1 MFEIVGKYTKA
12 IVYNDNIED
21 EAAAQIYGIVNCKAY
36 EGQTIRIM
44 PDTHCGKG
52 SVIGFCSTFGKY
64 IDPRTVGVDIG
75 CEISMH
81 LYDRPIP
88 KDKYAELNH
97 KILKECGWGFNLSPK
112 KMYEDKELY
121 KFMSTEFRKAKSR
134 HPEIFAELPDTVTEK
149 WVMDM
154 LNRIGMEPKV
164 WYYSINSFGGGNHYC
179 EYGEGFEPITIV
191 DRTPI
196 GGDDNGNIIWDEQS
210 GDYYIGRYGITVHCG
225 SRNFGVK
232 VCKYWENKSKGGAL
246 SKAEL
251 KEYTNEFK
259 KEYIEEHG
267 RNNMEGFKD
276 ALKKYLES
284 KTEGH
289 IEGFLTGDNMLGYF
303 CDMYTARTY
312 ARFNHIILHRTI
324 DNIVAKYG
332 CKIIKEIVSTH
343 NYIDFDEDTPII
355 RKGAIR
361 SYEGEE
367 MLVPFNMRDGV
378 AICEGLSN
386 SEWLNSCAHGA
397 GRKMSRSKAKANVS
411 MEEFKESMKNVY
423 STTVCKGTIDESPMA
438 YKDTNEIKDLI
449 QETCKIKFMMIPKIN
464 IKAADGGD

>member
-21 EAAAQIYGIVNCKAY
+21 EAVAQIYGIVNCKAY

-64 IDPRTVGVDIG
+64 IDPRTVGVDVG

-81 LYDRPIP
+81 LYDRPVP
-88 KDKYAELNH
+88 ADKYAELNH

-134 HPEIFAELPDTVTEK
+134 HPESFAELPDTVTEK

-154 LNRIGMEPKV
+154 LNRLGMDPKT

-179 EYGEGFEPITIV
+179 EYDVNEE
-191 DRTPI
+191 
-196 GGDDNGNIIWDEQS
+196 NNL
-210 GDYYIGRYGITVHCG
+210 YGITVHCG

-232 VCKYWENKSKGGAL
+232 VCKYWENKSKGAAL
-246 SKAEL
+246 SKSEV
-251 KEYTNEFK
+251 KEYTDLFK
-259 KEYIEEHG
+259 KKYIEEHG
-267 RNNMEGFKD
+267 RKNMEGFKD
-276 ALKKYLES
+276 ALKKYLDS
-284 KTEGH
+284 RTEGH

-324 DNIVAKYG
+324 DKIVAKYG
-332 CKIIKEIVSTH
+332 CKVIKEIVSTH
-343 NYIDFDEDTPII
+343 NYIDFDEDIPII

-361 SYEGEE
+361 AYEGEE

-378 AICEGLSN
+378 AVCEGLSN

-397 GRKMSRSKAKANVS
+397 GRKMSRSKAKENVS
-411 MEEFKESMKNVY
+411 MEEFKESMKDVY

-438 YKDTNEIKDLI
+438 YKDTNEIKELI

>member
-1 MFEIVGKYTKA
+1 MFEIKGKYTTA
-12 IVYNDNIED
+12 IVYNDNIEE
-21 EAAAQIYGIVNCKAY
+21 EAIAQIYGIVNCKAY

-81 LYDRPIP
+81 LYDKSIP
-88 KDKYAELNH
+88 EDKYVELNH

-121 KFMSTEFRKAKSR
+121 KFMSTEFRKAKSK
-134 HPEIFAELPDTVTEK
+134 HPEIFNELPDTVTEK
-149 WVMDM
+149 WIIDM
-154 LNRIGMEPKV
+154 LNRLGMDPKT

-179 EYGEGFEPITIV
+179 EYDVNEE
-191 DRTPI
+191 
-196 GGDDNGNIIWDEQS
+196 NNL
-210 GDYYIGRYGITVHCG
+210 YGITVHCG

-232 VCKYWENKSKGGAL
+232 VCKYWENKSKGAAL
-246 SKAEL
+246 SKSEV
-251 KEYTNEFK
+251 KEYTDSFK
-259 KEYIEEHG
+259 KKYIEEHG
-267 RNNMEGFKD
+267 RKNMRGFKD
-276 ALKKYLES
+276 SLTKYLES
-284 KTEGH
+284 KKEGH

-303 CDMYTARTY
+303 CDMYVARTY

-324 DNIVAKYG
+324 DNIVLKYG
-332 CKIIKEIVSTH
+332 CKVTKEIISTH
-343 NYIDFDEDTPII
+343 NYIDFDEDIPII

-361 SYEGEE
+361 AYKGEE

-378 AICEGLSN
+378 AIGEGLSN
-386 SEWLNSCAHGA
+386 SDWLNSCAHGA
-397 GRKMSRSKAKANVS
+397 GRKMSRSKAKQNIS
-411 MEEFKESMKNVY
+411 MKEFEDSMKNVY
-423 STTVCKGTIDESPMA
+423 STTVCKGTLDESPMA
-438 YKDTNEIKDLI
+438 YKDTTEIKDLI
-449 QETCKIKFMMIPKIN
+449 TETCKIKFMMIPKIN

>member
-1 MFEIVGKYTKA
+1 MYTLKGKYTSA
-12 IVYNDNIED
+12 LITNDNLEQ
-21 EAAAQIYGIVNCKAY
+21 EAIDQIYGIVNCKAY
-36 EGQTIRIM
+36 EGRKIVIQ
-44 PDTHCGKG
+44 PDSHCGKG
-52 SVIGFCSTFGKY
+52 SVIGFCCDLGKY

-88 KDKYAELNH
+88 EDKYAELNH

-121 KFMSTEFRKAKSR
+121 KFMSTEFRKAKSK
-134 HPEIFAELPDTVTEK
+134 HPEIFYNLPDTVTEK
-149 WVMDM
+149 WVIDM
-154 LNRIGMEPKV
+154 LNRLGMDPKI
-164 WYYSINSFGGGNHYC
+164 WYYSINSYGGGNHYC
-179 EYGEGFEPITIV
+179 EYDVNEE
-191 DRTPI
+191 
-196 GGDDNGNIIWDEQS
+196 NNL
-210 GDYYIGRYGITVHCG
+210 YGITVHCG

-232 VCKYWENKSKGGAL
+232 VCKYWENKSKGAAL
-246 SKAEL
+246 SKSEV
-251 KEYTNEFK
+251 KEYTDLFK
-259 KEYIEEHG
+259 KKYIEEYG
-267 RNNMEGFKD
+267 QKNMEGFKD
-276 ALKKYLES
+276 ALKKYLDT

-289 IEGFLTGDNMLGYF
+289 IECFLTGDNMLGYF

-332 CKIIKEIVSTH
+332 CKMTKEIISTH
-343 NYIDFDEDTPII
+343 NYIDFDEDIPII

-361 SYEGEE
+361 AYEGEE

-397 GRKMSRSKAKANVS
+397 GRKMSRSKAKENVT
-411 MEEFKESMKNVY
+411 MKEFEESMKNVY

-438 YKDTNEIKDLI
+438 YKDTTEIKDLI

>member
-1 MFEIVGKYTKA
+1 MSEFVGKYAKA
-12 IVYNDNIED
+12 IVYNDNVEQ
-21 EAAAQIYGIVNCKAY
+21 EAIDQIYGIVNCEAY

-52 SVIGFCSTFGKY
+52 SVIGFCSTFGNY

-81 LYDRPIP
+81 LYDKPILE
-88 KDKYAELNH
+88 DKYAELNH

-121 KFMSTEFRKAKSR
+121 KFMSTEFRKAKSK
-134 HPEIFAELPDTVTEK
+134 HPEIFADLPDTVTEK

-154 LNRIGMEPKV
+154 LNRLGMDPKT

-179 EYGEGFEPITIV
+179 EYDVNEE
-191 DRTPI
+191 
-196 GGDDNGNIIWDEQS
+196 NNL
-210 GDYYIGRYGITVHCG
+210 YGITVHCG

-232 VCKYWENKSKGGAL
+232 VCKYWENKSKGAAL
-246 SKAEL
+246 SRTQM

-259 KEYIEEHG
+259 KQYIEEHG

-276 ALKKYLES
+276 ALNKYLDS

-289 IEGFLTGDNMLGYF
+289 IEGFLTGDNMNGYF
-303 CDMYTARTY
+303 CDMYVAKTY

-332 CKIIKEIVSTH
+332 CNVTKEIVSTH
-343 NYIDFDEDTPII
+343 NYIDFDEDVPII

-361 SYEGEE
+361 AYEDEE

-397 GRKMSRSKAKANVS
+397 GRKMSRSKAKENVS
-411 MEEFKESMKNVY
+411 MEEFEESMKNVY

-449 QETCKIKFMMIPKIN
+449 QETCKIKYMMVPKIN

>member
-1 MFEIVGKYTKA
+1 MFEIIGKYTKA

-21 EAAAQIYGIVNCKAY
+21 EAVAQIYGIVNCKAY
-36 EGQTIRIM
+36 ESQTIRIM

-52 SVIGFCSTFGKY
+52 SVIGFCCELGKY
-64 IDPRTVGVDIG
+64 CSPSTVGVDIG

-88 KDKYAELNH
+88 EDKYVELNH

-121 KFMSTEFRKAKSR
+121 KFMSTEFRKAKSK
-134 HPEIFAELPDTVTEK
+134 HPEIFLELPDTVTEK
-149 WVMDM
+149 WVSDM
-154 LNRIGMEPKV
+154 LIRLGMDSKT

-179 EYGEGFEPITIV
+179 EYDINEE
-191 DRTPI
+191 
-196 GGDDNGNIIWDEQS
+196 NNL
-210 GDYYIGRYGITVHCG
+210 YGITVHCG

-232 VCKYWENKSKGGAL
+232 VCKYWENKSKGAAL
-246 SKAEL
+246 SKSEM
-251 KEYTNEFK
+251 KEYTAEFK
-259 KEYIEEHG
+259 KKYINEHG
-267 RNNMEGFKD
+267 RKNMEGFKD
-276 ALKKYLES
+276 ALKKYLDS

-289 IEGFLTGDNMLGYF
+289 IEGFLTGDNMNGYF
-303 CDMYTARTY
+303 CDMYVARTY

-324 DNIVAKYG
+324 DNIIAKYG
-332 CKIIKEIVSTH
+332 CKVTKEIVSTH
-343 NYIDFDEDTPII
+343 NYIDFDEDIPII

-361 SYEGEE
+361 SYAGEE

-411 MEEFKESMKNVY
+411 MDEFKESMKNVY
-423 STTVCKGTIDESPMA
+423 STTVCKATLDESPMA
-438 YKDTNEIKDLI
+438 YKDTDEIKNLI
-449 QETCKIKFMMIPKIN
+449 SETCKIKFMMIPKIN

>member
-1 MFEIVGKYTKA
+1 MIELVGKYTNA
-12 IVYNDNIED
+12 IVYNDNIEE
-21 EAAAQIYGIVNCKAY
+21 EAIAQIYGIVNCKAY

-52 SVIGFCSTFGKY
+52 SVIGFCSTFGRY

-88 KDKYAELNH
+88 EDKYADLNH

-121 KFMSTEFRKAKSR
+121 KFMSSEFRKAKSR
-134 HPEIFAELPDTVTEK
+134 HPEFFYNLPDTVTEK

-154 LNRIGMEPKV
+154 LNRLGMDPKT

-179 EYGEGFEPITIV
+179 EYDVNEE
-191 DRTPI
+191 
-196 GGDDNGNIIWDEQS
+196 NNL
-210 GDYYIGRYGITVHCG
+210 YGITVHCG

-246 SKAEL
+246 SKSEV
-251 KEYTNEFK
+251 KEYTELFK
-259 KEYIEEHG
+259 KKYIEYHTDKNG
-267 RNNMEGFKD
+267 RRDMTGFKD
-276 ALKKYLES
+276 ALKLYLDLMS
-284 KTEGH
+284 EGH
-289 IEGFLTGDNMLGYF
+289 IEGFLTGENMLGYF

-332 CKIIKEIVSTH
+332 CKMTKEIISTH
-343 NYIDFDEDTPII
+343 NYIDFDEETPII

-361 SYEGEE
+361 AYEGEE

-397 GRKMSRSKAKANVS
+397 GRKMSRSKAKENVS
-411 MEEFKESMKNVY
+411 MKEFVESMKGVY

-449 QETCKIKFMMIPKIN
+449 KDTCKIKFMMIPKIN

>member
-1 MFEIVGKYTKA
+1 MMELIGKYTKA
-12 IVYNDNIED
+12 IVYNDNIEE
-21 EAAAQIYGIVNCKAY
+21 EAIAQIYGIVNCKAY

-44 PDTHCGKG
+44 PDSHCGKG

-64 IDPRTVGVDIG
+64 IDPRTVGVDIA

-88 KDKYAELNH
+88 EDKYAELNH

-134 HPEIFAELPDTVTEK
+134 HPEIFSELPDTVTEK
-149 WVMDM
+149 WVMNM
-154 LNRIGMEPKV
+154 LNRLGMDPKT

-179 EYGEGFEPITIV
+179 EYDVNEE
-191 DRTPI
+191 
-196 GGDDNGNIIWDEQS
+196 NNL
-210 GDYYIGRYGITVHCG
+210 YGITVHCG

-232 VCKYWENKSKGGAL
+232 VCKYWENKSKGAAL
-246 SKAEL
+246 SKAEM

-259 KEYIEEHG
+259 KSYIEEHG
-267 RNNMEGFKD
+267 RKNMEGFKD
-276 ALKKYLES
+276 ALKKYLDS
-284 KTEGH
+284 KSEGH
-289 IEGFLTGDNMLGYF
+289 IEGFLSGDNMNGYF

-312 ARFNHIILHRTI
+312 ARFNHVVLHRTI
-324 DNIVAKYG
+324 DKIVAKYG
-332 CKIIKEIVSTH
+332 CNVTKEIVSTH

-361 SYEGEE
+361 AYAGEE

-397 GRKMSRSKAKANVS
+397 GRKMSRSKAKENVS
-411 MEEFKESMKNVY
+411 MKEFEESMKNVY
-423 STTVCKGTIDESPMA
+423 STTVCRGTIDESPMA
-438 YKDTNEIKDLI
+438 YKDTNEIKNLI

>member
-1 MFEIVGKYTKA
+1 MFEIKGKYTNA
-12 IVYNDNIED
+12 IVYNDNIEE
-21 EAAAQIYGIVNCKAY
+21 EAIAQIYGIVNCKAY

-88 KDKYAELNH
+88 EDKYAELNH

-121 KFMSTEFRKAKSR
+121 KFMSTEFRKAKSK
-134 HPEIFAELPDTVTEK
+134 HPEIFNELPDTVTEK
-149 WVMDM
+149 WVSDM
-154 LNRIGMEPKV
+154 LTRLGMDPKT

-179 EYGEGFEPITIV
+179 EYDVNEE
-191 DRTPI
+191 
-196 GGDDNGNIIWDEQS
+196 NNL
-210 GDYYIGRYGITVHCG
+210 YGITVHCG

-232 VCKYWENKSKGGAL
+232 VCKYWENKSKGAAL
-246 SKAEL
+246 SKHEM
-251 KEYTNEFK
+251 KEYTDSFK
-259 KEYIEEHG
+259 KKYIEEHG
-267 RNNMEGFKD
+267 RKNMEGFKD

-303 CDMYTARTY
+303 CDMYTARCY

-332 CKIIKEIVSTH
+332 CKFVREIISTH
-343 NYIDFDEDTPII
+343 NYIDFDEENPII

-361 SYEGEE
+361 AYIGEE

-386 SEWLNSCAHGA
+386 AEWLNACAHGA

-411 MEEFKESMKNVY
+411 MDEFKESMKNVY

-438 YKDTNEIKDLI
+438 YKDTTEIKDLI

>member
-1 MFEIVGKYTKA
+1 MFEIIGKYTKA

-21 EAAAQIYGIVNCKAY
+21 EAVEQIYGIVNCKAY

-88 KDKYAELNH
+88 EDKYVELNH

-121 KFMSTEFRKAKSR
+121 KFMSTEFRKAKSK
-134 HPEIFAELPDTVTEK
+134 HPEIFLELPDIVTEK
-149 WVMDM
+149 WVSDM
-154 LNRIGMEPKV
+154 LTRLGMDPKI

-179 EYGEGFEPITIV
+179 EYDVNEE
-191 DRTPI
+191 
-196 GGDDNGNIIWDEQS
+196 NNL
-210 GDYYIGRYGITVHCG
+210 YGITIHCG

-232 VCKYWENKSKGGAL
+232 VCKYWENKSKGAAL
-246 SKAEL
+246 SKSEM
-251 KEYTNEFK
+251 KEYTAEFK
-259 KEYIEEHG
+259 KKYIEKHG
-267 RNNMEGFKD
+267 RKNMEGFKD
-276 ALKKYLES
+276 ALKKYLDS

-289 IEGFLTGDNMLGYF
+289 IEGFLTGDNMNGYF
-303 CDMYTARTY
+303 CDMFTARTY

-324 DNIVAKYG
+324 DNIISKYG
-332 CKIIKEIVSTH
+332 CKVTKEIVSTH
-343 NYIDFDEDTPII
+343 NYIDFDEDIPII

-361 SYEGEE
+361 AYIGEE
-367 MLVPFNMRDGV
+367 ILVPFNMRDGV

-386 SEWLNSCAHGA
+386 TEWLNSCAHGA

-411 MEEFKESMKNVY
+411 MDEFKETMKDVY
-423 STTVCKGTIDESPMA
+423 STTVCKATLDESPMA
-438 YKDTNEIKDLI
+438 YKDTDEIKNLI
-449 QETCKIKFMMIPKIN
+449 SETCKIKFMMIPKIN

>member
-1 MFEIVGKYTKA
+1 MFEIKGKYTSA
-12 IVYNDNIED
+12 IVYNDNIEE
-21 EAAAQIYGIVNCKAY
+21 EALSQIYGITNCKAY

-44 PDTHCGKG
+44 PDTHSGKG

-88 KDKYAELNH
+88 EDKYAELNH

-121 KFMSTEFRKAKSR
+121 KFMSTEFRKAKSK
-134 HPEIFAELPDTVTEK
+134 HPEIFNELPDTVTEK
-149 WVMDM
+149 WIMDM
-154 LNRIGMEPKV
+154 LNRLGMDPKT

-179 EYGEGFEPITIV
+179 EYDVNEE
-191 DRTPI
+191 
-196 GGDDNGNIIWDEQS
+196 NNL
-210 GDYYIGRYGITVHCG
+210 YGITVHCG

-232 VCKYWENKSKGGAL
+232 VCKYWENKSKGAAL
-246 SKAEL
+246 SKSEV
-251 KEYTNEFK
+251 KEYTDLFK
-259 KEYIEEHG
+259 KKYIEEHG
-267 RNNMEGFKD
+267 RKNMEGFKD
-276 ALKKYLES
+276 ALKKYLDS

-303 CDMYTARTY
+303 CDMYVARTY

-324 DNIVAKYG
+324 DNIVLKYG
-332 CKIIKEIVSTH
+332 CKVTKEIISTH
-343 NYIDFDEDTPII
+343 NYIDFDEDIPII

-361 SYEGEE
+361 SYIGEE

-386 SEWLNSCAHGA
+386 SDWLNSCAHGA
-397 GRKMSRSKAKANVS
+397 GRKMSRSKAKQNIS
-411 MEEFKESMKNVY
+411 IKEFEDSMKNVY
-423 STTVCKGTIDESPMA
+423 STTVCKGTLDESPMA
-438 YKDTNEIKDLI
+438 YKDTTEIKDLI
-449 QETCKIKFMMIPKIN
+449 TETCKIKFMMIPKIN

>member
-1 MFEIVGKYTKA
+1 MSEFVGKYAKA
-12 IVYNDNIED
+12 IVYNDNIEQ
-21 EAAAQIYGIVNCKAY
+21 EAIDQIYGIVNCEAY

-52 SVIGFCSTFGKY
+52 SVIGFCSTFGNY

-81 LYDRPIP
+81 LYDKPILE
-88 KDKYAELNH
+88 DKYAELNH

-121 KFMSTEFRKAKSR
+121 KFMSTEFRKAKSK
-134 HPEIFAELPDTVTEK
+134 HHEIFANLPDTVTEK

-154 LNRIGMEPKV
+154 LNRLGMDSKT

-179 EYGEGFEPITIV
+179 EYDVNEE
-191 DRTPI
+191 
-196 GGDDNGNIIWDEQS
+196 NNL
-210 GDYYIGRYGITVHCG
+210 YGITVHCG

-232 VCKYWENKSKGGAL
+232 VCKYWMSKTSQPLSKDELKYNTSIFKEEYIKKYGRKNMTGFKEAL
-246 SKAEL
+246 SDYL
-251 KEYTNEFK
+251 N
-259 KEYIEEHG
+259 
-267 RNNMEGFKD
+267 
-276 ALKKYLES
+276 AL
-284 KTEGH
+284 TAGH
-289 IEGFLTGDNMLGYF
+289 IEGFLTGENMNGYF
-303 CDMYTARTY
+303 CDMYVAKTY

-332 CKIIKEIVSTH
+332 CNVTKEIVSTH
-343 NYIDFDEDTPII
+343 NYIDFDEDVPII

-361 SYEGEE
+361 AYEGEE

-397 GRKMSRSKAKANVS
+397 GRKMSRSKAKENVS
-411 MEEFKESMKNVY
+411 MEEFEESMKNVY

-449 QETCKIKFMMIPKIN
+449 QETCKIKYMMVPKIN

>member
-1 MFEIVGKYTKA
+1 MFEIIGKYTKA

-21 EAAAQIYGIVNCKAY
+21 EAVAQIYGIVNCKAY

-88 KDKYAELNH
+88 EDKYVELNH

-121 KFMSTEFRKAKSR
+121 KFMSTEFRKAKSK
-134 HPEIFAELPDTVTEK
+134 HPEIFLELPDTVTEK
-149 WVMDM
+149 WVLDM
-154 LNRIGMEPKV
+154 LTRLGMDPKT

-179 EYGEGFEPITIV
+179 EYDINEE
-191 DRTPI
+191 
-196 GGDDNGNIIWDEQS
+196 NNL
-210 GDYYIGRYGITVHCG
+210 YGITVHCG

-232 VCKYWENKSKGGAL
+232 VCKYWENKSKGAAL
-246 SKAEL
+246 SKSEM
-251 KEYTNEFK
+251 KEYTAEFK
-259 KEYIEEHG
+259 KKYIYEHG
-267 RNNMEGFKD
+267 RKNMEGFKD
-276 ALKKYLES
+276 ALKKYLDS

-289 IEGFLTGDNMLGYF
+289 IEGFLTGDNMNGYF
-303 CDMYTARTY
+303 CDMFTARTY

-324 DNIVAKYG
+324 DNIIAKYG
-332 CKIIKEIVSTH
+332 CKVTKEIVSTH
-343 NYIDFDEDTPII
+343 NYIDFDEDIPII

-367 MLVPFNMRDGV
+367 ILVPFNMRDGV

-386 SEWLNSCAHGA
+386 SDWLNSCAHGA

-411 MEEFKESMKNVY
+411 MDEFKESMKDVY
-423 STTVCKGTIDESPMA
+423 STTVCKATLDESPMA
-438 YKDTNEIKDLI
+438 YKDTDEIKNLI
-449 QETCKIKFMMIPKIN
+449 SETCKIKFMMIPKIN

>member
-1 MFEIVGKYTKA
+1 MFEINGNYTKA
-12 IVYNDNIED
+12 IVYNDNIEQ
-21 EAAAQIYGIVNCKAY
+21 EAVQQIHSIVNCKAY

-52 SVIGFCSTFGKY
+52 SVIGFCSTFGEY

-81 LYDRPIP
+81 LYDRSIP
-88 KDKYAELNH
+88 EDKYAELNH

-134 HPEIFAELPDTVTEK
+134 HPELFYNLPNTVTEK

-154 LNRIGMEPKV
+154 LNRLGMAPKT

-179 EYGEGFEPITIV
+179 EYDVNEE
-191 DRTPI
+191 
-196 GGDDNGNIIWDEQS
+196 NNL
-210 GDYYIGRYGITVHCG
+210 YGITVHCG

-232 VCKYWENKSKGGAL
+232 VCKYWENKSKGAAL
-246 SKAEL
+246 SKSEV
-251 KEYTNEFK
+251 KEYTELFK
-259 KEYIEEHG
+259 KKYIEYHTDKNG
-267 RNNMEGFKD
+267 RRDMTGFKD
-276 ALKKYLES
+276 ALKLYLDS
-284 KTEGH
+284 MSEGH
-289 IEGFLTGDNMLGYF
+289 IEGFLTGENMVGYF

-332 CKIIKEIVSTH
+332 CKVTKEIISTH
-343 NYIDFDEDTPII
+343 NYIDFDEETPII

-361 SYEGEE
+361 AYEGEE

-378 AICEGLSN
+378 AICEGL
-386 SEWLNSCAHGA
+386 
-397 GRKMSRSKAKANVS
+397 
-411 MEEFKESMKNVY
+411 
-423 STTVCKGTIDESPMA
+423 
-438 YKDTNEIKDLI
+438 
-449 QETCKIKFMMIPKIN
+449 
-464 IKAADGGD
+464 

>member
-1 MFEIVGKYTKA
+1 MFEIKGKYTTA
-12 IVYNDNIED
+12 IVYNDNIEE
-21 EAAAQIYGIVNCKAY
+21 EALSQIYGITNCKAY

-44 PDTHCGKG
+44 PDSHCGKG

-64 IDPRTVGVDIG
+64 VDPRTVGVDIG

-88 KDKYAELNH
+88 EDKYAELNH

-121 KFMSTEFRKAKSR
+121 KFMSTEFRKAKSK
-134 HPEIFAELPDTVTEK
+134 HPEIFYNLPDTVTEK
-149 WVMDM
+149 WVSDM
-154 LNRIGMEPKV
+154 LNRLGMDPKT

-179 EYGEGFEPITIV
+179 EYDVNEE
-191 DRTPI
+191 
-196 GGDDNGNIIWDEQS
+196 NNL
-210 GDYYIGRYGITVHCG
+210 YGITVHCG

-232 VCKYWENKSKGGAL
+232 VCKYWENKSKGAAL
-246 SKAEL
+246 SKTEM
-251 KEYTNEFK
+251 KEYTAEFK
-259 KEYIEEHG
+259 KAYIEDHG
-267 RNNMEGFKD
+267 RKNMEGFKD
-276 ALKKYLES
+276 ALKKYLDS

-303 CDMYTARTY
+303 CDMYVARTY

-324 DNIVAKYG
+324 DNIVAKYE
-332 CKIIKEIVSTH
+332 CKVTKEIISTH
-343 NYIDFDEDTPII
+343 NYIDFDEDIPII

-361 SYEGEE
+361 AYKGEE

-386 SEWLNSCAHGA
+386 SDWLNSCAHGA
-397 GRKMSRSKAKANVS
+397 GRKMSRSKAKQNI
-411 MEEFKESMKNVY
+411 SMKDFEKTMEGIY
-423 STTVCKGTIDESPMA
+423 STTVCKATLDESPMA
-438 YKDTNEIKDLI
+438 YKDTTEIKDLI
-449 QETCKIKFMMIPKIN
+449 TETCKIKFMMIPKIN

>member
-1 MFEIVGKYTKA
+1 MFEIKGKYTSA

-21 EAAAQIYGIVNCKAY
+21 EAIAQIYGIVNCKAY
-36 EGQTIRIM
+36 KGQTIRIM

-81 LYDRPIP
+81 LYDKPIP
-88 KDKYAELNH
+88 EDKYAELNH

-112 KMYEDKELY
+112 KVYEDKELY
-121 KFMSTEFRKAKSR
+121 KFMSTEFRKAKSK
-134 HPEIFAELPDTVTEK
+134 HPEIFTELPDTVTEK
-149 WVMDM
+149 WVSDM
-154 LNRIGMEPKV
+154 LTRLGMDPKT

-179 EYGEGFEPITIV
+179 EYDVNEEF
-191 DRTPI
+191 
-196 GGDDNGNIIWDEQS
+196 NL
-210 GDYYIGRYGITVHCG
+210 YGITVHCG

-232 VCKYWENKSKGGAL
+232 VCKYWENKSKGAAL
-246 SKAEL
+246 SKSEM
-251 KEYTNEFK
+251 KEYTDSFK
-259 KEYIEEHG
+259 KKYIEEHG
-267 RNNMEGFKD
+267 RKNMEGFKD

-312 ARFNHIILHRTI
+312 ARFNHIMLHKTI
-324 DNIVAKYG
+324 DNIVLKYG
-332 CKIIKEIVSTH
+332 CKLTKEIISTH
-343 NYIDFDEDTPII
+343 NYIDFDEDIPII

-367 MLVPFNMRDGV
+367 ILVPFNMRDGV
-378 AICEGLSN
+378 AICEGFSN
-386 SEWLNSCAHGA
+386 SDWLNSCAHGA
-397 GRKMSRSKAKANVS
+397 GRKMSRSKAKQNI
-411 MEEFKESMKNVY
+411 SMKDFEKTMEGIY
-423 STTVCKGTIDESPMA
+423 STTVCKATLDESPMA
-438 YKDTNEIKDLI
+438 YKDTTEIKDLI
-449 QETCKIKFMMIPKIN
+449 TETCKIKFMMIPKIN

>member
-1 MFEIVGKYTKA
+1 MFEIKGKYTSA

-21 EAAAQIYGIVNCKAY
+21 EAIAQIYGIVNCKAY

-81 LYDRPIP
+81 LYDKPIP
-88 KDKYAELNH
+88 EDKYAELNH
-97 KILKECGWGFNLSPK
+97 KILKECGWGFSLSPK
-112 KMYEDKELY
+112 KVYEDKELY
-121 KFMSTEFRKAKSR
+121 KFMSTEFRKAKSL
-134 HPEIFAELPDTVTEK
+134 HPEIFGDLPDTVTEK
-149 WVMDM
+149 WVSDM
-154 LNRIGMEPKV
+154 LTRLGMDPKT

-179 EYGEGFEPITIV
+179 EYDVNEES
-191 DRTPI
+191 
-196 GGDDNGNIIWDEQS
+196 NL
-210 GDYYIGRYGITVHCG
+210 YGITVHCG

-232 VCKYWENKSKGGAL
+232 VCKYWENKSKGAAL
-246 SKAEL
+246 SKSEM
-251 KEYTNEFK
+251 KEYTDSFK
-259 KEYIEEHG
+259 KKYIEEHG
-267 RNNMEGFKD
+267 RKNMAGFKD

-312 ARFNHIILHRTI
+312 ARFNHIMLHKTI
-324 DNIVAKYG
+324 DNIVLKYG
-332 CKIIKEIVSTH
+332 CKVTKEIISTH
-343 NYIDFDEDTPII
+343 NYIDFDENTPII

-361 SYEGEE
+361 SYAGEE

-386 SEWLNSCAHGA
+386 SEWLNACAHGA
-397 GRKMSRSKAKANVS
+397 GRKMSRSKAKQNIS
-411 MEEFKESMKNVY
+411 MKEFEDSMKNVY
-423 STTVCKGTIDESPMA
+423 STTVCKGTLDESPMA
-438 YKDTNEIKDLI
+438 YKDTTEIKDLI
-449 QETCKIKFMMIPKIN
+449 TETCKIKFMMIPKIN

>member
-1 MFEIVGKYTKA
+1 MFEIKGKYTTA
-12 IVYNDNIED
+12 IIFNDNIEE
-21 EAAAQIYGIVNCKAY
+21 EAITQIYGIVNCKAY
-36 EGQTIRIM
+36 EGQTIKIM

-64 IDPRTVGVDIG
+64 VDPRTVGVDIG

-81 LYDRPIP
+81 LYDKPVP
-88 KDKYAELNH
+88 EDKYAELNH

-121 KFMSTEFRKAKSR
+121 KFMSTEFRKAKSK
-134 HPEIFAELPDTVTEK
+134 HPEIFSKLPDTVTEK
-149 WVMDM
+149 WVADM
-154 LNRIGMEPKV
+154 LNRIGMDPKT

-179 EYGEGFEPITIV
+179 EYDINEE
-191 DRTPI
+191 
-196 GGDDNGNIIWDEQS
+196 NNL
-210 GDYYIGRYGITVHCG
+210 YGITVHCG

-232 VCKYWENKSKGGAL
+232 VCKYWENKAKGGAL
-246 SKAEL
+246 STSEM

-259 KEYIEEHG
+259 KRYIEEHG
-267 RNNMEGFKD
+267 RKNMEGFKD
-276 ALKKYLES
+276 DLNKYLATKS
-284 KTEGH
+284 EGH

-332 CKIIKEIVSTH
+332 CKVIKEIVSTH
-343 NYIDFDEDTPII
+343 NYIDFDEDTPLI

-361 SYEGEE
+361 AYEGEE

-397 GRKMSRSKAKANVS
+397 GRKMSRSKAKSSIN
-411 MEEFKESMKNVY
+411 MKDFEESMKNIY

-449 QETCKIKFMMIPKIN
+449 TETCKIKYMMIPKIN
-464 IKAADGGD
+464 IKAANGGD

>member
-21 EAAAQIYGIVNCKAY
+21 EAVTQIYGIVNCKAY
-36 EGQTIRIM
+36 AGQTIRIM
-44 PDTHCGKG
+44 PDSHCGKG

-64 IDPRTVGVDIG
+64 IDPRTVGVDVG

-121 KFMSTEFRKAKSR
+121 KFMSTEFRKAKSK
-134 HPEIFAELPDTVTEK
+134 HPEIFFALPYTVTEK

-154 LNRIGMEPKV
+154 LNRLGMDPKT

-179 EYGEGFEPITIV
+179 EYDVNEE
-191 DRTPI
+191 
-196 GGDDNGNIIWDEQS
+196 NNL
-210 GDYYIGRYGITVHCG
+210 YGITVHCG

-232 VCKYWENKSKGGAL
+232 VCKYWENKSKGAAL
-246 SKAEL
+246 SKDEM
-251 KEYTNEFK
+251 KEYTNDFK
-259 KEYIEEHG
+259 KAYIEEHG
-267 RNNMEGFKD
+267 RKNMEGFKD
-276 ALKKYLES
+276 ALNKYLDS

-289 IEGFLTGDNMLGYF
+289 IEGFLTGDNMNGYF
-303 CDMYTARTY
+303 CDMFTAITY
-312 ARFNHIILHRTI
+312 ARFNHIVLHRTI

-332 CKIIKEIVSTH
+332 CKVTKEIVSTH

-361 SYEGEE
+361 SYAGEE

-378 AICEGLSN
+378 VICEGLSN
-386 SEWLNSCAHGA
+386 AEWLNSCAHGA
-397 GRKMSRSKAKANVS
+397 GRKMSRSKAKAAIS
-411 MEEFKESMKNVY
+411 MKEFEESMKNVY
-423 STTVCKGTIDESPMA
+423 STTVCKGTLDESPMA
-438 YKDTNEIKDLI
+438 YKDTTEIKDLI
-449 QETCKIKFMMIPKIN
+449 TETCKIKFMMIPKIN